1 MISLGFKRSELSDG
15 YYGCAPC
22 CAPEDPKEKEAYENE
37 IVYPE
42 VSFSG
47 KQAEVLGVDDL
58 ELDQVVEVKLKL
70 KVCGLRSDKRVVNGK
85 QQRDLSLSFKVL
97 EASDYE
103 VEETEGEGESETEP
117 EGSGSDDADVAALKS
132 VMGQ

>member
-22 CAPEDPKEKEAYENE
+22 CASDDPKEKEAYENE
-37 IVYPE
+37 IVHPE
-42 VSFSG
+42 ISFSG
-47 KQAEVLGVDDL
+47 KQAEVLGIDDL

-97 EASDYE
+97 EADDYE
-103 VEETEGEGESETEP
+103 VEEADDSSEAESEDD
-117 EGSGSDDADVAALKS
+117 GSEDADMAALKS